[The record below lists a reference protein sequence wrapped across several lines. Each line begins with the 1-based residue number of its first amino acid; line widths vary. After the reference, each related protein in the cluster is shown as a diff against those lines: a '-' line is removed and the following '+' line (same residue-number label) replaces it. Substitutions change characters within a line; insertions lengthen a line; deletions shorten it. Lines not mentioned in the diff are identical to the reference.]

1 VKIANVKGR
10 LAIVVAEGKALD
22 VETASSGKFSSSIH
36 EAYNEWTDFVA
47 WAKTV
52 DSSLAKDFAD
62 TDLDS
67 PVPTPRQIFAI
78 GMNYAK
84 HAAEGGFSVPEE
96 PTIFTKFQSSITG
109 PFNDVAIPVDGKNDW
124 ETELIAV
131 IGKEARHVSAADA
144 FEYVAGYTMG
154 QDISERVTQGKGPAP
169 QFSFAKS
176 FETFG
181 PTGPVVVTLDE
192 FADPNDIELGCSVDG
207 DVRQSDSSND
217 LVFSVPQL
225 IEYLSARLTL
235 FPGDLIWTGTPSGVG
250 LGRKPQVYLNVGEEL
265 VTWGKGIGEMRNKI
279 VAAK

>member
-1 VKIANVKGR
+1 MKIANVKGR
-10 LAIVVAEGKALD
+10 LSIVVADGQAVD
-22 VETASSGKFSSSIH
+22 VETASAGKFSSSIH
-36 EAYNEWTDFVA
+36 EAYEQWEAFSA
-47 WAKTV
+47 WATSV
-52 DSSLAKDFAD
+52 DASSATAFAQ
-62 TDLDS
+62 TELDS

-109 PFNDVAIPVDGKNDW
+109 PFADVPIPVDGKNDW

-131 IGKEARHVSAADA
+131 IGKTARHVKAANA
-144 FEYVAGYTMG
+144 FDYVAGYTMG

-176 FETFG
+176 FEGFG
-181 PTGPVVVTLDE
+181 PTGPVLVTLDE
-192 FADPNDIELGCSVDG
+192 FADPNDVELGCSVDG
-207 DVRQSDSSND
+207 DVRQNDSSND
-217 LVFSVPQL
+217 LVFSVPEL

-235 FPGDLIWTGTPSGVG
+235 YPGDLIWTGTPSGVG
-250 LGRKPQVYLNVGEEL
+250 LGRKPPVYLNVGEEL

>member
-10 LAIVVAEGKALD
+10 LAIIVSEGKAVD
-22 VETASSGKFSSSIH
+22 VETASSGKFSASIH

-47 WAKTV
+47 WAKTIDV
-52 DSSLAKDFAD
+52 SLAQDFVD

-109 PFNDVAIPVDGKNDW
+109 PYNDVAIPVGGKNDW
-124 ETELIAV
+124 EAELIAV
-131 IGKEARHVSAADA
+131 IGKEARNVSAEDA

-181 PTGPVVVTLDE
+181 PTGPVVVTIDE

-265 VTWGKGIGEMRNKI
+265 VTWGKGIGQMRNKI

>member
-10 LAIVVAEGKALD
+10 LAIVVAEGKAVD
-22 VETASSGKFSSSIH
+22 VETASAGKFSSSIQDI
-36 EAYNEWTDFVA
+36 YNEWESFVA
-47 WAKTV
+47 WGKTV
-52 DSSLAKDFAD
+52 DASQATDFAD

-67 PVPTPRQIFAI
+67 PAPRPRQIFAI

-96 PTIFTKFQSSITG
+96 PTIFTKFQSCITG
-109 PFNDVAIPVDGKNDW
+109 PYAEVPIPVEGKNDW
-124 ETELIAV
+124 ETELVVV
-131 IGKEARHVSAADA
+131 IGKQARHVKSANA
-144 FEYVAGYTMG
+144 FDYVAGYTMG

-176 FETFG
+176 FENYG

-192 FADPNDIELGCSVDG
+192 FADPNAIELGCSVDG
-207 DVRQSDSSND
+207 DVRQNDNSND

-235 FPGDLIWTGTPSGVG
+235 FPGDQIWTGTPSGVG
-250 LGRKPQVYLNVGEEL
+250 LGRKPQMYLNVGEEL

>member
-1 VKIANVKGR
+1 MKIANVKGR
-10 LAIVVAEGKALD
+10 LSIVVADGQAVD
-22 VETASSGKFSSSIH
+22 VETASAGKFSSSIH
-36 EAYNEWTDFVA
+36 EAYEQWDAFTS

-52 DSSLAKDFAD
+52 DASHASTFAA

-96 PTIFTKFQSSITG
+96 PTIFTKFQSCITG
-109 PFNDVAIPVDGKNDW
+109 PYADVAIPVDGKNDW

-131 IGKEARHVSAADA
+131 IGKTARNVKAADA
-144 FEYVAGYTMG
+144 FHYVAGYTMG

-176 FETFG
+176 FEGFG

-207 DVRQSDSSND
+207 DVRQNDSSND
-217 LVFSVPQL
+217 LVFSVPEL

-250 LGRKPQVYLNVGEEL
+250 LGRRPQVYLNVGEEL
-265 VTWGKGIGEMRNKI
+265 VTWGKGIGEMRNRI

>member
-1 VKIANVKGR
+1 MKIANVKGR
-10 LAIVVAEGKALD
+10 LAIVVADGKAVD
-22 VETASSGKFSSSIH
+22 VETASSGKFSSSIQ
-36 EAYNEWTDFVA
+36 EVYGEWADFVA
-47 WAKTV
+47 WGKTV
-52 DSSLAKDFAD
+52 DASQATDFAA

-67 PVPTPRQIFAI
+67 PVPASRQIFAI

-96 PTIFTKFQSSITG
+96 PTIFTKFQSCITG
-109 PFNDVAIPVDGKNDW
+109 PTADVPIPVDGKNDW

-131 IGKEARHVSAADA
+131 IGKTARNVKAADA
-144 FEYVAGYTMG
+144 FDYVAGYTMG

-176 FETFG
+176 FENFG

-192 FADPNDIELGCSVDG
+192 FEDPNAIELGCSVDG
-207 DVRQSDSSND
+207 DVRQNDNSND
-217 LVFSVPQL
+217 LVFSVSEL

-235 FPGDLIWTGTPSGVG
+235 FPGDQIWTGTPSGVG
-250 LGRKPQVYLNVGEEL
+250 LGRRPQVFLNVGEEL

>member
-10 LAIVVAEGKALD
+10 LAIVVAEGKAVD
-22 VETASSGKFSSSIH
+22 VETASAGKFSSSIQDI
-36 EAYNEWTDFVA
+36 YNEWESFVA
-47 WAKTV
+47 WSKTV
-52 DSSLAKDFAD
+52 DASLAADFAE

-67 PVPTPRQIFAI
+67 PAPRPRQIFAI

-96 PTIFTKFQSSITG
+96 PTIFTKFQSCITG
-109 PFNDVAIPVDGKNDW
+109 PFAEVPIPVDGKNDW
-124 ETELIAV
+124 ETELVVV
-131 IGKEARHVSAADA
+131 IGKKARRVKAANA
-144 FEYVAGYTMG
+144 FDYVAGYTMG

-176 FETFG
+176 FENFG
-181 PTGPVVVTLDE
+181 PTGPVVVTIDE
-192 FADPNDIELGCSVDG
+192 FADPNAIELGCSVDG
-207 DVRQSDSSND
+207 DVRQNDNSND

-235 FPGDLIWTGTPSGVG
+235 FPGDQIWTGTPSGVG